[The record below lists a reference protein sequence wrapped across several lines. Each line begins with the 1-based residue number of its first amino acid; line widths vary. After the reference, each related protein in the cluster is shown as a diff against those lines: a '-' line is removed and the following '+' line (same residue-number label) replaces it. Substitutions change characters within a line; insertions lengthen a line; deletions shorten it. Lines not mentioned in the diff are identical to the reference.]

1 MGFFVGLFIV
11 LHSVRNSYEHA
22 RNVVLRGIKSISGLL
37 LVTSMIIILGPLS
50 LRTFIITLGPIKI
63 GGIILSILAL
73 GLISVPFYRVF
84 KNQNTGDS

>member
-1 MGFFVGLFIV
+1 MLWCNKDINWIISYWSVILTTVGFFVGLFIV

-50 LRTFIITLGPIKI
+50 LSIIITLGPPIKI
-63 GGIILSILAL
+63 GG
-73 GLISVPFYRVF
+73 V
-84 KNQNTGDS
+84 